1 MRNRQFLPVCGAAAV
16 LVNFLEFY
24 KPTAGTLVT
33 GEYFTAEMGKLE
45 ELVNI
50 YRRICGSCPHK
61 TYALVGKEFIA
72 QLLHNIT

>member
-1 MRNRQFLPVCGAAAV
+1 MVRAAAA

-24 KPTAGTLVT
+24 KPTADG
-33 GEYFTAEMGKLE
+33 GGWEYFMTEMGKLE

-50 YRRICGSCPHK
+50 YRHICGSCPHK

-72 QLLHNIT
+72 WLLHNIT